1 MGKKKKTEVNFI
13 DEVKRF
19 SSHGEFT
26 IGDWIVYKR
35 VSDGSMSVGEVRWF
49 CNSSEG
55 MAVTVIDQN
64 LGNFQLGLCSDIDQK
79 ATSVKVEKLIKV
91 KKKDSK

>member
-1 MGKKKKTEVNFI
+1 MGRKKKTKEIGFV

-19 SSHGEFT
+19 SSYDSFK

-35 VSDGSMSVGEVRWF
+35 ISDDKVSVGEVRWF

-55 MAVTVIDQN
+55 MAVTVIDKV
-64 LGNFQLGLCSDIDQK
+64 LGNFQLGLCSEIEENANSSRIQNIM
-79 ATSVKVEKLIKV
+79 S
-91 KKKDSK
+91 KKKVI